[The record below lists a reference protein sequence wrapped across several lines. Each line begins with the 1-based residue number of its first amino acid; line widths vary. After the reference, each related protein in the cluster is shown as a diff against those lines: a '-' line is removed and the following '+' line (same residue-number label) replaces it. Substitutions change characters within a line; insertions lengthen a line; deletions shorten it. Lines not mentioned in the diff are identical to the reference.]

1 MQKTSEIWKFFFKT
15 SDIVE
20 TDMNAGQAL
29 LQEREPQ
36 VAEGSPDQPLD
47 RAFAV
52 LNGVADAARPVS
64 VTEIAADCGL
74 PVPTVHRLVGQLER
88 RGLLARALGSKRVVV
103 GPALVR
109 LGTASLEAALRVDRP
124 HQVLVALAE
133 RLGEHCQ
140 IGRRVDNAIVYL
152 DSARAPRSDGLY
164 FEHGGRAPLHCTSIG
179 KLFLADMSDADLDA
193 WLTHHTLDRMTNTTL
208 VAAGPLK
215 ALVKR
220 VRRENW
226 AVSNQ
231 EFIVGVVGCAVPIR
245 HGDGRLIAGLGISA
259 PSARVPFDQLGSFRR
274 LMEASATEIAL
285 SLAGDE

>member
-1 MQKTSEIWKFFFKT
+1 
-15 SDIVE
+15 
-20 TDMNAGQAL
+20 MNAGQAL

-36 VAEGSPDQPLD
+36 AAEGSPDQPLD

-52 LNGVADAARPVS
+52 LGAVADAARPIS
-64 VTEIAADCGL
+64 ITEIAADCAL
-74 PVPTVHRLVGQLER
+74 PVPTVHRLAGQMER
-88 RGLLARALGSKRVVV
+88 RGLLARSLGSKRFVV

-124 HQVLVALAE
+124 HQVLVSLAE

-140 IGRRVDNAIVYL
+140 IGRRVDNAIVYF

-179 KLFLADMSDADLDA
+179 KLFLADMGDADLDA
-193 WLTHHTLDRMTNTTL
+193 WLRHHTLDRLTTSTI
-208 VAAGPLK
+208 VAAGALK
-215 ALVKR
+215 ALVNR

-231 EFIVGVVGCAVPIR
+231 EFIAGVVGCAVPIR
-245 HGDGRLIAGLGISA
+245 DGSGRLIAGLGISA
-259 PSARVPFDQLGSFRR
+259 PSARVPFEQLASFRQ
-274 LMEASATEIAL
+274 LMEASAAEIAY